1 MEAFLSS
8 LLEPSALT
16 ITVEIVLGIVLSFMV
31 DWVPGFT
38 ELSARA
44 KRLYWLIVPIVFAVG
59 AVLLLSVLGHASV
72 TGENIFGAVAAGFA
86 VFFGSQGGHTR
97 NLSTTAATRVD
108 II

>member
-1 MEAFLSS
+1 MQAFLNS
-8 LLEPSALT
+8 LLDPTALNLV
-16 ITVEIVLGIVLSFMV
+16 VEVVLGVVLSFMV

-59 AVLLLSVLGHASV
+59 AVLLLSLLGHV
-72 TGENIFGAVAAGFA
+72 PIVGDNIFAAVVAGLA

-97 NLSTTAATRVD
+97 ELSG
-108 II
+108 